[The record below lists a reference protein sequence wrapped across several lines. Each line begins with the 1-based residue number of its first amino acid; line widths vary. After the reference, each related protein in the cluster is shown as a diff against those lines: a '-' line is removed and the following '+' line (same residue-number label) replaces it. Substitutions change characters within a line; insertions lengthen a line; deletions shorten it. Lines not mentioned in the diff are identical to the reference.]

1 VRDVKIADLNKSMC
15 EDCFALVP
23 STYNKPTDDEI
34 HSVIKWKD
42 WNTFEIGY
50 WHEINEL

>member
-1 VRDVKIADLNKSMC
+1 MC